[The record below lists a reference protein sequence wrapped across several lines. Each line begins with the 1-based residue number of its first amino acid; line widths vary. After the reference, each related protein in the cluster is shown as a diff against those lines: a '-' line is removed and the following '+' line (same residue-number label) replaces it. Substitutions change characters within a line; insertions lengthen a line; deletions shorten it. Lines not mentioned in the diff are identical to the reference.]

1 MKYEEGARFSV
12 FDFKK
17 DRGGGGEICKA
28 GTKHIHPRGGA
39 GTGAHGQFPRSP
51 ASMILLFYFQPCSWT
66 RRARFDPP
74 APSFPE
80 ETKRKSLRERE
91 RKKKRKGGWG
101 EAGEDQWTKKVAYG
115 VLQPPKVSQRRKRE
129 RRGGYLRLSSW
140 TLTLLSYLMA
150 DR

>member
-17 DRGGGGEICKA
+17 DRGGEKNMQGRDK
-28 GTKHIHPRGGA
+28 TYTPSRRSW
-39 GTGAHGQFPRSP
+39 HGRTWTVSP
-51 ASMILLFYFQPCSWT
+51 VPSQHDSFILLSAVLLDTTCPI
-66 RRARFDPP
+66 R
-74 APSFPE
+74 PSSSVVSRGNKE
-80 ETKRKSLRERE
+80 EKSPWERE
-91 RKKKRKGGWG
+91 KEKKEGWVR

-115 VLQPPKVSQRRKRE
+115 VLQPPKVSQQRKRE